1 MPQQNKKTVT
11 KFLQN
16 SPEIVLVL
24 YAIFASFSTYFCMY
38 AFRKPFAAA
47 TFTGLKFF
55 DTEITLKK
63 AIVISQ
69 IIGYAISKYAGIKFC
84 SEIPAKKRATALI
97 SLVLFAELALIV
109 YGIVPN
115 NYKALV
121 IFFNGLPLGMVWGFV
136 VWYLEGRRTSEVLLA
151 GLSCSFIIASGI
163 VKDFARAVM
172 GGIIAEW
179 WAKVPLIGV
188 AVSQMGNVSEGWMP
202 AVVGLHFLPCFL
214 IAVWLLKQIPQPTSA
229 DIEARTERETMSDSD
244 RMAFMKRFLFGIIML
259 CTAYFFLTAYR
270 DYRDNYQVEIF
281 NELGYSYENNK
292 AIITKTET
300 IIAFF
305 VMGVMGLLYLIR
317 DNRWGVIGTYAI
329 MITGVTLM
337 GISTP
342 LRQNN
347 VIDGSEWMI
356 LIGLGAYLAYVPYG
370 SVLFDRLI
378 AHTKFIGTAVFA
390 IYVADAIGYTGSISI
405 QLYEDLFISD
415 GTGPLQFFESL
426 TYFMSVSGGLLLL
439 GSCLYFLAQ

>member
-229 DIEARTERETMSDSD
+229 DIKARTERETMSNSD

-281 NELGYSYENNK
+281 NELGYSYKNNK

-305 VMGVMGLLYLIR
+305 VMGVMGLLYLIK
-317 DNRWGVIGTYAI
+317 DNRWGLIGTYAI
-329 MITGVTLM
+329 MTAGVLLM

>member
-38 AFRKPFAAA
+38 AFRQPCAAA

-188 AVSQMGNVSEGWMP
+188 AISQMGNVSEGWMP

-229 DIEARTERETMSDSD
+229 YIKARTERETMSNSD

-329 MITGVTLM
+329 MIAGVTLM

>member
-229 DIEARTERETMSDSD
+229 DIEARTERETMSNSD

-317 DNRWGVIGTYAI
+317 DNRWGLIGTYAI
-329 MITGVTLM
+329 MIAGVTLM

>member
-1 MPQQNKKTVT
+1 
-11 KFLQN
+11 
-16 SPEIVLVL
+16 
-24 YAIFASFSTYFCMY
+24 
-38 AFRKPFAAA
+38 AA

-329 MITGVTLM
+329 MIAGVTLM

>member
-97 SLVLFAELALIV
+97 SLVLFAELALII

-317 DNRWGVIGTYAI
+317 DNRWGLIGTYAI
-329 MITGVTLM
+329 MIAGVTLM

>member
-97 SLVLFAELALIV
+97 SLVLFAELALVV

-115 NYKALV
+115 NYKVLV

-188 AVSQMGNVSEGWMP
+188 AVSQMGNVSEGWVP
-202 AVVGLHFLPCFL
+202 AVFGLHFLPCFL

-229 DIEARTERETMSDSD
+229 DIEARTERETMSNSD

-317 DNRWGVIGTYAI
+317 DNRWGLIGTYAI
-329 MITGVTLM
+329 MIAGVTLM

-347 VIDGSEWMI
+347 MINGSEWMI

>member
-329 MITGVTLM
+329 MIAGVTLM